1 MSFQHRTAAEM
12 EEDTEA
18 AKVAMRKLK
27 IEANAAL
34 KAELSGKGGAKI
46 IKKKMVEKGKAFG
59 ARKKIDGG
67 GAAAAAADAGA
78 DASDGGEG
86 EAAEGAGVVDVPE
99 AAASVA
105 ESGAAAGAAAE
116 GGAAEEDDVL
126 EEDDYERVIEM
137 DDREEDGD
145 DDEDDDVDVADGEGG
160 GAAAEDAG
168 EVAVEDNAKV
178 TFTQH
183 GTPAFAIA
191 IHPGD
196 STLVASGGED
206 DNAYIWSS
214 ETGEVVTKIEGHED
228 SVIQVEF
235 NRDGSM
241 LATGGMDGIIKIWKT
256 VDGAEVCELDCGD
269 DLRWIQWHPVA
280 NFIIAAT
287 ESGSVHMWDVPGA
300 NMSFYTGH
308 GGAVTCGGW
317 SPDGR
322 NFVTGSV
329 DGTIIQW
336 SPKTGAAINKM
347 HGQVDKR
354 FHQAPLTCLSWHPE
368 GGVVV
373 TGDEAGM
380 VCVTHPKNGKVLGSF
395 QVGEGHLEAAAL
407 SGSPTLVLVA
417 ASLDGSL
424 QVWNTMSGG
433 NKVMTGH
440 TNHVLGFSKTKDDTK
455 IATCSEDGTCKVFDV
470 TGVYDSV

>member
-1 MSFQHRTAAEM
+1 MTNVHLKMCCAPESCQLTCTLLLSFPFPPSFPLLSFLCPPFF
-12 EEDTEA
+12 
-18 AKVAMRKLK
+18 LK
-27 IEANAAL
+27 
-34 KAELSGKGGAKI
+34 
-46 IKKKMVEKGKAFG
+46 
-59 ARKKIDGG
+59 
-67 GAAAAAADAGA
+67 
-78 DASDGGEG
+78 
-86 EAAEGAGVVDVPE
+86 
-99 AAASVA
+99 
-105 ESGAAAGAAAE
+105 
-116 GGAAEEDDVL
+116 
-126 EEDDYERVIEM
+126 
-137 DDREEDGD
+137 
-145 DDEDDDVDVADGEGG
+145 
-160 GAAAEDAG
+160 
-168 EVAVEDNAKV
+168 AKV

-407 SGSPTLVLVA
+407 SGSPTLVAAGTLEGKLFIWDLNSSRQLKCIDCGGGLIQLQWHVMSTKKVLVA

-433 NKVMTGH
+433 NKIMTGH